1 MKFCKYKKT
10 IMENKKIIEISISF
24 QVVKFISKKKK
35 KKLLMH
41 YVIIMKMIVIF
52 LSCKMFFR

>member
-24 QVVKFISKKKK
+24 QVVKFISNFY
-35 KKLLMH
+35 LFL
-41 YVIIMKMIVIF
+41 IVNA
-52 LSCKMFFR
+52 LCCNNEDDCDFF